1 MTFGERVKELRK
13 AQGVSQR
20 ELAGRIG
27 LDFTYLSKIENDWM
41 EPPSEDAI
49 RRIAE
54 ALDASAD
61 DLLVLADR
69 FPSGLADDL
78 RDTETIG
85 ALRRSLSCDFDSFED
100 VKRALSKRARRKR

>member
-20 ELAGRIG
+20 ELARRVGI
-27 LDFTYLSKIENDWM
+27 DFTYLSKIENDRM
-41 EPPSEDAI
+41 EPPSEGTI

-61 DLLVLADR
+61 DLLVWADR
-69 FPSGLADDL
+69 FPSDLADDL
-78 RDTETIG
+78 KDSETIG
-85 ALRRSLSCDFDSFED
+85 ALRRSLAGDFGSFED

>member
-13 AQGVSQR
+13 ARGVSQR
-20 ELAGRIG
+20 DLAGRVGI
-27 LDFTYLSKIENDWM
+27 DFTYLSKIENDRM
-41 EPPSEDAI
+41 EPPSEDTI

-69 FPSGLADDL
+69 FPSDLADDL
-78 RDTETIG
+78 KDTETIG
-85 ALRRSLSCDFDSFED
+85 ALRRSLAGDFDSFED